1 MKSGQYINLTI
12 IIMAKQTSLF
22 GKVSGKL
29 GAVVFST
36 SGGETISREYNPN
49 VANPSTV
56 AQVNQRSK
64 MKLMS
69 QLSASLAPVIAM
81 PKTGLVSA
89 RNKFTKKN
97 FNYTYAS
104 NGVAQVSY
112 ENLQLTEGQLSL
124 PMIGGYIADGNL
136 WLYFPTEPSANIAR
150 VVWCLFRKTEEEKL
164 EFVTSGIATNR
175 TPVQTDNHF
184 FDWDTH
190 IHQVSSTSEHTYV
203 IFAYGMVDTSAKAS
217 TNYGNLAVET
227 ATDIATLVAS
237 RKISSTDYQFT
248 QTRGA
253 TWVQGQPAP
262 QYSGTS
268 LDPNKVRIF
277 VTATNGGSVSGG
289 GAYDIGDEVTL
300 TATANQGYS
309 FVKWQYNGGGDYA
322 TRNPVT
328 FTASEQMDLVAV
340 FQVGG
345 NDTL

>member
-1 MKSGQYINLTI
+1 
-12 IIMAKQTSLF
+12 MAKQTSLF

-49 VANPSTV
+49 VSNPSTIK
-56 AQVNQRSK
+56 QVNQRAK

-69 QLSASLAPVIAM
+69 QLSASLAPVVAM
-81 PKTGLVSA
+81 SKTGLVSA

-97 FNYTYAS
+97 FNYAYAS

-124 PMIGGYIADGNL
+124 PMIGGYVSDGTL

-175 TPVQTDNHF
+175 RPVQLDNHF
-184 FDWDTH
+184 FDWDTK
-190 IHQVSSTSEHTYV
+190 INNVYNNADRTYV
-203 IFAYGMVDTSAKAS
+203 IFAYGMVDTSAKAATRYS
-217 TNYGNLAVET
+217 NLAVET
-227 ATDIATLVAS
+227 ATDIATLVAN
-237 RKISSTDYQFT
+237 RTISTTDYQFT

-277 VTATNGGSVSGG
+277 VTATNGGTVSGG
-289 GAYDIGDEVTL
+289 GAFDIGDEVTL

-309 FVKWQYNGGGDYA
+309 FVKWQFNGGGDYA

-340 FQVGG
+340 FQAGG
-345 NDTL
+345 TDTL

>member
-1 MKSGQYINLTI
+1 MKSGLYINLTI

-49 VANPSTV
+49 VSNPNTV
-56 AQVNQRSK
+56 AQVNQRAK

-69 QLSASLAPVIAM
+69 QLSASLAPVVAM
-81 PKTGLVSA
+81 TKTGLVSA

-97 FNYTYAS
+97 FNYAYAS

-112 ENLQLTEGQLSL
+112 ENLQLTEGQLAL
-124 PMIGGYIADGNL
+124 PLIGGYIADAHL
-136 WLYFPTEPSANIAR
+136 WLYFPTEPAANIAR
-150 VVWCLFRKTEEEKL
+150 VVWCIFRKTEEEKL

-175 TPVQTDNHF
+175 TPVQSANHY
-184 FDWDTH
+184 FDWDTD
-190 IHQVSSTSEHTYV
+190 IRTLQNGADRTYV
-203 IFAYGMVDTSAKAS
+203 IYAYGMVDTSSKAS
-217 TNYGNLAVET
+217 TTYGNLSVKS
-227 ATDIATLVAS
+227 ATDIATLVAN
-237 RKISSTDYQFT
+237 RTISSTDFQFT

-253 TWVQGQPAP
+253 TWGQGQAEP
-262 QYSGTS
+262 QYSGTA
-268 LDPNKVRIF
+268 LDTNKVRIF
-277 VTATNGGSVSGG
+277 VTATNGGTVSGG

-300 TATANQGYS
+300 TATPNQGYS

-328 FTASEQMDLVAV
+328 FTASEQMDLVAI
-340 FQVGG
+340 FQAGG

>member
-1 MKSGQYINLTI
+1 
-12 IIMAKQTSLF
+12 MAIQTSLF

-49 VANPSTV
+49 VSNPNTI
-56 AQVNQRSK
+56 AQVNQRAK

-81 PKTGLVSA
+81 TKTGLVSA

-97 FNYTYAS
+97 FNYTYTS

-112 ENLQLTEGQLSL
+112 ENLQLTEGQLAL
-124 PMIGGYIADGNL
+124 PMIGGYIADGSM
-136 WLYFPTEPSANIAR
+136 WLYFPTEPAKNIAR
-150 VVWCLFRKTEEEKL
+150 VVWCVFRKTEEEKL

-175 TPVQTDNHF
+175 TPVQVTDHY
-184 FDWDTH
+184 FDWNIGIPLLQNSADR
-190 IHQVSSTSEHTYV
+190 TYV
-203 IFAYGMVDTSAKAS
+203 IYAYGMVDTSSKAS
-217 TNYGNLAVET
+217 TTYGNLSVES
-227 ATDIATLVAS
+227 ATDIATLVAN
-237 RKISSTDYQFT
+237 RAISSTDFQFT

-253 TWVQGQPAP
+253 TWVQGQAEP

-277 VTATNGGSVSGG
+277 VTATNGGTVSGA
-289 GAYDIGDEVTL
+289 GAYDIGAQVTL
-300 TATANQGYS
+300 TATPSTGYE

-328 FTASEQMDLVAV
+328 FAATEQMDLVAI
-340 FQVGG
+340 FNYVGQ
-345 NDTL
+345 DTL